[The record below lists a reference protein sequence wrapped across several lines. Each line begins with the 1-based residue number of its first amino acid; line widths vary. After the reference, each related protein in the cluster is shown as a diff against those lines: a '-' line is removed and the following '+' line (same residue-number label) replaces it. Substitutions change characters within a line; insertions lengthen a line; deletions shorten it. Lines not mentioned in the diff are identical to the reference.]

1 MSAAIYGSLGGSG
14 DRVTGGIVDEPLD
27 DARHVLLEVSG
38 MREVQDTGG
47 SGTSVLEV
55 VRDSGG
61 NQDERSLRRVDPVIS
76 DEDGHGSFE
85 LAQS

>member
-1 MSAAIYGSLGGSG
+1 
-14 DRVTGGIVDEPLD
+14 
-27 DARHVLLEVSG
+27 
-38 MREVQDTGG
+38 
-47 SGTSVLEV
+47 